1 MEGWLDAADRQ
12 LARSIFGTDDRGAV
26 ERMVLDWVARQ
37 GLGHGTIKS
46 IEISVGA
53 AITIAQSEGSLLFV
67 KAWPGSAWR

>member
-1 MEGWLDAADRQ
+1 
-12 LARSIFGTDDRGAV
+12 
-26 ERMVLDWVARQ
+26 MVLDWVARQ